1 MDKYIDKPIYDKAK
15 DIVDKQYKKH
25 SAYKSMQLI
34 RTYKELGGRINEKFG
49 KGGTSTWRSEKW
61 KNLSPVALDLTSIKK
76 APVCG
81 VKHPK
86 QGKNKSICRPTVKVN
101 SKTPKLAQSFSK
113 TQIRRAQQLKNKGKR
128 IEWTDL

>member
-34 RTYKELGGRINEKFG
+34 RTYKELGGRINEKLS